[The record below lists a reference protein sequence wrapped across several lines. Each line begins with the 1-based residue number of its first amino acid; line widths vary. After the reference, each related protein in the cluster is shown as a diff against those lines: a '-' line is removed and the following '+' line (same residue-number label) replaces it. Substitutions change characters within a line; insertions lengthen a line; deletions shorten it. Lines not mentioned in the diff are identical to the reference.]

1 MNTVKADIMDKI
13 LDKLADWKS
22 TGVKIKNMDEI
33 NAYIEQTH
41 KKSEFER
48 VQMNKDKTGI
58 CIDGL
63 KGINPIT
70 NKEIP
75 IFVADYVMMGYGTGA
90 IMAVPAHDTRDY
102 EFAKKFGCDIIPVI
116 EGGDI
121 EKEAYTDTEVGTMIN
136 SGILNGLS
144 VAEAK
149 KTIIAHLR
157 AMEDI
162 GILNSSYKKILRGRP
177 RKYYDLQNEVNI
189 HITINR
195 NNFDVQFTD
204 DMLNTLQLPS
214 GDEWSK
220 LLDIE
225 KRIDDGQLEAI
236 DELRNQI
243 RLYGNLLE
251 RAEYIL
257 ERTMKNR

>member
-1 MNTVKADIMDKI
+1 MTNT
-13 LDKLADWKS
+13 
-22 TGVKIKNMDEI
+22 N
-33 NAYIEQTH
+33 
-41 KKSEFER
+41 
-48 VQMNKDKTGI
+48 
-58 CIDGL
+58 
-63 KGINPIT
+63 
-70 NKEIP
+70 
-75 IFVADYVMMGYGTGA
+75 
-90 IMAVPAHDTRDY
+90 
-102 EFAKKFGCDIIPVI
+102 
-116 EGGDI
+116 DI
-121 EKEAYTDTEVGTMIN
+121 EKNEKPRRNVNSPSGHIELRTNYNDPSGDIDVEDILDVMGCKTRRDIIN
-136 SGILNGLS
+136 LLREEPMFVSEISNELDIGQK
-144 VAEAK
+144 A
-149 KTIIAHLR
+149 IIAHLR

-236 DELRNQI
+236 DELKNQI

>member
-1 MNTVKADIMDKI
+1 M
-13 LDKLADWKS
+13 S
-22 TGVKIKNMDEI
+22 T
-33 NAYIEQTH
+33 
-41 KKSEFER
+41 
-48 VQMNKDKTGI
+48 
-58 CIDGL
+58 
-63 KGINPIT
+63 T
-70 NKEIP
+70 N
-75 IFVADYVMMGYGTGA
+75 
-90 IMAVPAHDTRDY
+90 
-102 EFAKKFGCDIIPVI
+102 
-116 EGGDI
+116 DI
-121 EKEAYTDTEVGTMIN
+121 EKNKKSRRNVNSSNGHIEIRGDYNDQLGGIDKEDILDVMGCKTRRDIIN
-136 SGILNGLS
+136 LLREEPMFVSEISNELDIGQK
-144 VAEAK
+144 A
-149 KTIIAHLR
+149 IIAHLR

-195 NNFDVQFTD
+195 NTFDVNLSE

-236 DELRNQI
+236 DELKNQI
-243 RLYGNLLE
+243 RLYSNLKE

-257 ERTMKNR
+257 ERTLRNR

>member
-1 MNTVKADIMDKI
+1 MTNT
-13 LDKLADWKS
+13 
-22 TGVKIKNMDEI
+22 N
-33 NAYIEQTH
+33 
-41 KKSEFER
+41 
-48 VQMNKDKTGI
+48 
-58 CIDGL
+58 
-63 KGINPIT
+63 
-70 NKEIP
+70 
-75 IFVADYVMMGYGTGA
+75 
-90 IMAVPAHDTRDY
+90 
-102 EFAKKFGCDIIPVI
+102 
-116 EGGDI
+116 DI
-121 EKEAYTDTEVGTMIN
+121 EKNKKPHKNVNAPVGHIEIRGNYNDAADDIDVEDILDVMGCKTRRDIIN
-136 SGILNGLS
+136 LLREEPMFVSEISNELDIGQK
-144 VAEAK
+144 A
-149 KTIIAHLR
+149 IIAHLR

-204 DMLNTLQLPS
+204 DILNTLQLPS

-225 KRIDDGQLEAI
+225 KRIDSGQLEAI
-236 DELRNQI
+236 DELKNQI
-243 RLYGNLLE
+243 RLYGNLKE

>member
-1 MNTVKADIMDKI
+1 MSNT
-13 LDKLADWKS
+13 
-22 TGVKIKNMDEI
+22 N
-33 NAYIEQTH
+33 
-41 KKSEFER
+41 
-48 VQMNKDKTGI
+48 
-58 CIDGL
+58 
-63 KGINPIT
+63 
-70 NKEIP
+70 
-75 IFVADYVMMGYGTGA
+75 
-90 IMAVPAHDTRDY
+90 
-102 EFAKKFGCDIIPVI
+102 
-116 EGGDI
+116 DI
-121 EKEAYTDTEVGTMIN
+121 EKNEKPRRNASSPQGHIELRTNYNAPADDIDVEDILDVMGCKTRRDIIN
-136 SGILNGLS
+136 LLREEPMFVSEISNELDIGQK
-144 VAEAK
+144 A
-149 KTIIAHLR
+149 IIAHLR

-236 DELRNQI
+236 DELKNQI

>member
-1 MNTVKADIMDKI
+1 MTNT
-13 LDKLADWKS
+13 
-22 TGVKIKNMDEI
+22 N
-33 NAYIEQTH
+33 
-41 KKSEFER
+41 
-48 VQMNKDKTGI
+48 
-58 CIDGL
+58 
-63 KGINPIT
+63 
-70 NKEIP
+70 
-75 IFVADYVMMGYGTGA
+75 
-90 IMAVPAHDTRDY
+90 
-102 EFAKKFGCDIIPVI
+102 
-116 EGGDI
+116 DI
-121 EKEAYTDTEVGTMIN
+121 EKNNNYRKNDNSPRGHIEIRGHYNDDLGEIDEEDILDVLGCKTRRDIIN
-136 SGILNGLS
+136 LLREEPMFVSEISNELDIGQK
-144 VAEAK
+144 A
-149 KTIIAHLR
+149 IIAHLR

>member
-1 MNTVKADIMDKI
+1 MTNT
-13 LDKLADWKS
+13 
-22 TGVKIKNMDEI
+22 N
-33 NAYIEQTH
+33 
-41 KKSEFER
+41 
-48 VQMNKDKTGI
+48 
-58 CIDGL
+58 
-63 KGINPIT
+63 
-70 NKEIP
+70 
-75 IFVADYVMMGYGTGA
+75 
-90 IMAVPAHDTRDY
+90 
-102 EFAKKFGCDIIPVI
+102 
-116 EGGDI
+116 DI
-121 EKEAYTDTEVGTMIN
+121 EKNEKIRKNVEMPKGHIEIRGTYNDQADDIDVEDILDVMGCKTRRDIIN
-136 SGILNGLS
+136 LLREEPMFVSEISNELDIGQK
-144 VAEAK
+144 A
-149 KTIIAHLR
+149 IIAHLR

-204 DMLNTLQLPS
+204 DILNTLQLPS

-236 DELRNQI
+236 DELKNQI
-243 RLYGNLLE
+243 RLYGNLKE

-257 ERTMKNR
+257 ERTLKNR

>member
-1 MNTVKADIMDKI
+1 MSRNDDIDNIRKNRKNVNSSNGHIEIRGNYNDQLGGIDKEDI
-13 LDKLADWKS
+13 LDVMGCK
-22 TGVKIKNMDEI
+22 TRREI
-33 NAYIEQTH
+33 INLLREEPMFV
-41 KKSEFER
+41 SEISNE
-48 VQMNKDKTGI
+48 
-58 CIDGL
+58 L
-63 KGINPIT
+63 
-70 NKEIP
+70 
-75 IFVADYVMMGYGTGA
+75 
-90 IMAVPAHDTRDY
+90 
-102 EFAKKFGCDIIPVI
+102 DI
-116 EGGDI
+116 GQ
-121 EKEAYTDTEVGTMIN
+121 KA
-136 SGILNGLS
+136 
-144 VAEAK
+144 
-149 KTIIAHLR
+149 IIAHLR

-195 NNFDVQFTD
+195 NTFDVNLSE

-236 DELRNQI
+236 DELKNQI
-243 RLYGNLLE
+243 RLYSNLKE

-257 ERTMKNR
+257 ERTLRNR

>member
-1 MNTVKADIMDKI
+1 MSNTNDIENVEKSRKNVNSSNGHIEIRGNYNDQLGGIDKEDI
-13 LDKLADWKS
+13 LDVM
-22 TGVKIKNMDEI
+22 GC
-33 NAYIEQTH
+33 
-41 KKSEFER
+41 
-48 VQMNKDKTGI
+48 KT
-58 CIDGL
+58 
-63 KGINPIT
+63 
-70 NKEIP
+70 
-75 IFVADYVMMGYGTGA
+75 
-90 IMAVPAHDTRDY
+90 RR
-102 EFAKKFGCDIIPVI
+102 DIINLLREEPMFVSEI
-116 EGGDI
+116 SNELDI
-121 EKEAYTDTEVGTMIN
+121 GQKA
-136 SGILNGLS
+136 
-144 VAEAK
+144 
-149 KTIIAHLR
+149 IIAHLR

-162 GILNSSYKKILRGRP
+162 GILNSSYKKIVRGRP

-195 NNFDVQFTD
+195 NTFDVNLTD

-236 DELRNQI
+236 DELKNQI

-257 ERTMKNR
+257 ERTLKNR

>member
-1 MNTVKADIMDKI
+1 MT
-13 LDKLADWKS
+13 S
-22 TGVKIKNMDEI
+22 TN
-33 NAYIEQTH
+33 
-41 KKSEFER
+41 
-48 VQMNKDKTGI
+48 
-58 CIDGL
+58 
-63 KGINPIT
+63 
-70 NKEIP
+70 
-75 IFVADYVMMGYGTGA
+75 
-90 IMAVPAHDTRDY
+90 
-102 EFAKKFGCDIIPVI
+102 
-116 EGGDI
+116 DI
-121 EKEAYTDTEVGTMIN
+121 EKNEKSRRNVNSPTGHIEIRGNYDQPVDDIDVEDILDVMGCKTRRDIIN
-136 SGILNGLS
+136 LLREEPMFVSEISNELDIGQK
-144 VAEAK
+144 A
-149 KTIIAHLR
+149 IIAHLR

-204 DMLNTLQLPS
+204 DILNTLQLPS

-236 DELRNQI
+236 DDLRNQI

>member
-1 MNTVKADIMDKI
+1 MTD
-13 LDKLADWKS
+13 
-22 TGVKIKNMDEI
+22 
-33 NAYIEQTH
+33 
-41 KKSEFER
+41 
-48 VQMNKDKTGI
+48 
-58 CIDGL
+58 
-63 KGINPIT
+63 T
-70 NKEIP
+70 N
-75 IFVADYVMMGYGTGA
+75 
-90 IMAVPAHDTRDY
+90 
-102 EFAKKFGCDIIPVI
+102 
-116 EGGDI
+116 DI
-121 EKEAYTDTEVGTMIN
+121 EKNNKYQKNNNSPKGHIEIRGNYHDDLGGIDEEDILDVLGCKTRRDIIN
-136 SGILNGLS
+136 LLREEPMFVSEISNELDIGQK
-144 VAEAK
+144 A
-149 KTIIAHLR
+149 IIAHLR

>member
-1 MNTVKADIMDKI
+1 MTNTNNIEKNEKPRKNVNLSKGHIELRTNYNDCADDMDLEDI
-13 LDKLADWKS
+13 LDVM
-22 TGVKIKNMDEI
+22 GC
-33 NAYIEQTH
+33 
-41 KKSEFER
+41 
-48 VQMNKDKTGI
+48 KT
-58 CIDGL
+58 
-63 KGINPIT
+63 
-70 NKEIP
+70 
-75 IFVADYVMMGYGTGA
+75 
-90 IMAVPAHDTRDY
+90 RR
-102 EFAKKFGCDIIPVI
+102 DIINLLREEPMFVSEI
-116 EGGDI
+116 SNELDI
-121 EKEAYTDTEVGTMIN
+121 GQKA
-136 SGILNGLS
+136 
-144 VAEAK
+144 
-149 KTIIAHLR
+149 IIAHLR

-225 KRIDDGQLEAI
+225 KRIDAGQLEAI
-236 DELRNQI
+236 DELKNQI
-243 RLYGNLLE
+243 RLYGNLKE

-257 ERTMKNR
+257 ERTLRQRY

>member
-1 MNTVKADIMDKI
+1 MTNTNNIEKNEKPRKNVNLSKGHIELRTNYNDRADDIDVEDI
-13 LDKLADWKS
+13 LDVM
-22 TGVKIKNMDEI
+22 GC
-33 NAYIEQTH
+33 
-41 KKSEFER
+41 
-48 VQMNKDKTGI
+48 KT
-58 CIDGL
+58 
-63 KGINPIT
+63 
-70 NKEIP
+70 
-75 IFVADYVMMGYGTGA
+75 
-90 IMAVPAHDTRDY
+90 RR
-102 EFAKKFGCDIIPVI
+102 DIINLLREEPMFVSEI
-116 EGGDI
+116 SNELDI
-121 EKEAYTDTEVGTMIN
+121 GQKA
-136 SGILNGLS
+136 
-144 VAEAK
+144 
-149 KTIIAHLR
+149 IIAHLR

-236 DELRNQI
+236 DELKNQI
-243 RLYGNLLE
+243 RLYGNLKE

>member
-1 MNTVKADIMDKI
+1 MTSAN
-13 LDKLADWKS
+13 
-22 TGVKIKNMDEI
+22 
-33 NAYIEQTH
+33 
-41 KKSEFER
+41 
-48 VQMNKDKTGI
+48 
-58 CIDGL
+58 
-63 KGINPIT
+63 
-70 NKEIP
+70 
-75 IFVADYVMMGYGTGA
+75 
-90 IMAVPAHDTRDY
+90 
-102 EFAKKFGCDIIPVI
+102 
-116 EGGDI
+116 DI
-121 EKEAYTDTEVGTMIN
+121 EKNKKPRKNVSQPTGHIEIRGNYNDHGDDIDVEDILDVMGCKTRRDIIN
-136 SGILNGLS
+136 LLREEPMFVSEISNELDIGQK
-144 VAEAK
+144 A
-149 KTIIAHLR
+149 IIAHLR

-236 DELRNQI
+236 DELKNQI

-257 ERTMKNR
+257 ERTYKNR

>member
-1 MNTVKADIMDKI
+1 MANT
-13 LDKLADWKS
+13 
-22 TGVKIKNMDEI
+22 N
-33 NAYIEQTH
+33 
-41 KKSEFER
+41 
-48 VQMNKDKTGI
+48 
-58 CIDGL
+58 
-63 KGINPIT
+63 
-70 NKEIP
+70 
-75 IFVADYVMMGYGTGA
+75 
-90 IMAVPAHDTRDY
+90 
-102 EFAKKFGCDIIPVI
+102 
-116 EGGDI
+116 DI
-121 EKEAYTDTEVGTMIN
+121 EKNEKSRRNVDGPKGHIELRTNYNGPADDIDVEDILDVMGCKTRRDIIN
-136 SGILNGLS
+136 LLREEPMFVSEISNELDIGQK
-144 VAEAK
+144 A
-149 KTIIAHLR
+149 IIAHLL

>member
-1 MNTVKADIMDKI
+1 MSNT
-13 LDKLADWKS
+13 
-22 TGVKIKNMDEI
+22 N
-33 NAYIEQTH
+33 
-41 KKSEFER
+41 
-48 VQMNKDKTGI
+48 
-58 CIDGL
+58 
-63 KGINPIT
+63 
-70 NKEIP
+70 
-75 IFVADYVMMGYGTGA
+75 
-90 IMAVPAHDTRDY
+90 
-102 EFAKKFGCDIIPVI
+102 
-116 EGGDI
+116 DI
-121 EKEAYTDTEVGTMIN
+121 EKNEKSRKNVNMPNGHIELRGGYNDRVDDIDVEDILDVMGCKTRRDIIN
-136 SGILNGLS
+136 LLREEPMFVSEISNELDIGQK
-144 VAEAK
+144 A
-149 KTIIAHLR
+149 IIAHLR

-236 DELRNQI
+236 DELKNQI

>member
-1 MNTVKADIMDKI
+1 MSRNDDIDNIRKNRKNVNSSNGHIEIRGNYNDQLGGIDKEDI
-13 LDKLADWKS
+13 LDVM
-22 TGVKIKNMDEI
+22 GCKN
-33 NAYIEQTH
+33 
-41 KKSEFER
+41 R
-48 VQMNKDKTGI
+48 
-58 CIDGL
+58 
-63 KGINPIT
+63 
-70 NKEIP
+70 
-75 IFVADYVMMGYGTGA
+75 
-90 IMAVPAHDTRDY
+90 R
-102 EFAKKFGCDIIPVI
+102 DIINLLREEPMFVSEI
-116 EGGDI
+116 SNELDI
-121 EKEAYTDTEVGTMIN
+121 GQKA
-136 SGILNGLS
+136 
-144 VAEAK
+144 
-149 KTIIAHLR
+149 IIAHLR

-195 NNFDVQFTD
+195 NTFDVNLSE

-236 DELRNQI
+236 DELKNQI
-243 RLYGNLLE
+243 RLYSNLKE

-257 ERTMKNR
+257 ERTLRNR

>member
-1 MNTVKADIMDKI
+1 MT
-13 LDKLADWKS
+13 S
-22 TGVKIKNMDEI
+22 TN
-33 NAYIEQTH
+33 
-41 KKSEFER
+41 
-48 VQMNKDKTGI
+48 
-58 CIDGL
+58 
-63 KGINPIT
+63 
-70 NKEIP
+70 
-75 IFVADYVMMGYGTGA
+75 
-90 IMAVPAHDTRDY
+90 
-102 EFAKKFGCDIIPVI
+102 
-116 EGGDI
+116 DI
-121 EKEAYTDTEVGTMIN
+121 EKNEKSRRNVNSPKGHIEIRGTYNDQADDIDVEDILDVMGCKTRRDIIN
-136 SGILNGLS
+136 LLREEPMFVSEISNELDIGQK
-144 VAEAK
+144 A
-149 KTIIAHLR
+149 IIAHLR

-204 DMLNTLQLPS
+204 DILNTLQLPS

-225 KRIDDGQLEAI
+225 KRIDAGQLEAI
-236 DELRNQI
+236 DELKNQI
-243 RLYGNLLE
+243 RLYGNLKE

>member
-1 MNTVKADIMDKI
+1 MTNT
-13 LDKLADWKS
+13 
-22 TGVKIKNMDEI
+22 N
-33 NAYIEQTH
+33 
-41 KKSEFER
+41 
-48 VQMNKDKTGI
+48 
-58 CIDGL
+58 
-63 KGINPIT
+63 
-70 NKEIP
+70 
-75 IFVADYVMMGYGTGA
+75 
-90 IMAVPAHDTRDY
+90 
-102 EFAKKFGCDIIPVI
+102 
-116 EGGDI
+116 DI
-121 EKEAYTDTEVGTMIN
+121 EKNEKPRRNANQPQGHIELRTNYSGPSDDIDVEDILDVMGCKTRRDIIN
-136 SGILNGLS
+136 LLREEPMFVSEISNELDIGQK
-144 VAEAK
+144 A
-149 KTIIAHLR
+149 IIAHLR

>member
-1 MNTVKADIMDKI
+1 MANT
-13 LDKLADWKS
+13 
-22 TGVKIKNMDEI
+22 N
-33 NAYIEQTH
+33 
-41 KKSEFER
+41 
-48 VQMNKDKTGI
+48 
-58 CIDGL
+58 
-63 KGINPIT
+63 
-70 NKEIP
+70 
-75 IFVADYVMMGYGTGA
+75 
-90 IMAVPAHDTRDY
+90 
-102 EFAKKFGCDIIPVI
+102 
-116 EGGDI
+116 DI
-121 EKEAYTDTEVGTMIN
+121 EKNEKPRRNANVANGHIEIRGPYNDPVDDIDVEDILDVMGCKTRRDIIN
-136 SGILNGLS
+136 LLREEPMFVSEISNELDIGQK
-144 VAEAK
+144 A
-149 KTIIAHLR
+149 IIAHLR

-204 DMLNTLQLPS
+204 DILNTLQLPS

-225 KRIDDGQLEAI
+225 KRIDNGQLEAI

-257 ERTMKNR
+257 ERTMNNR

>member
-1 MNTVKADIMDKI
+1 MTD
-13 LDKLADWKS
+13 
-22 TGVKIKNMDEI
+22 
-33 NAYIEQTH
+33 
-41 KKSEFER
+41 
-48 VQMNKDKTGI
+48 
-58 CIDGL
+58 
-63 KGINPIT
+63 T
-70 NKEIP
+70 N
-75 IFVADYVMMGYGTGA
+75 
-90 IMAVPAHDTRDY
+90 
-102 EFAKKFGCDIIPVI
+102 
-116 EGGDI
+116 DI
-121 EKEAYTDTEVGTMIN
+121 EKNKKSIKNVNSPTGHIEIQRNYNAPADDIDVEDILDVMGCKTRRDIIN
-136 SGILNGLS
+136 LLREEPMFVSEISNELDIGQK
-144 VAEAK
+144 A
-149 KTIIAHLR
+149 IIAHLR